1 MASVAALVASAA
13 TTPVPAAATSPRL
26 SSVEFGQGRQQIQV
40 EQEYSNAEEGSVV
53 WDASRSFLAH
63 VSRMIEV
70 GNDPIAG
77 KRLLEIGSGTGVV
90 GLALARLGAKSVI
103 MTDKDSQLPL
113 MRRNCEHNQPPCC
126 VDRCKLCE
134 HIAPVQ
140 VLPLRWGP
148 DWQSESD
155 PALTARDAFDVIVV
169 CDCVYPDRPSG
180 LAGVLLDLL
189 ALNPAATILISSE
202 QRPPPASAGPGVDHF
217 LDFFAA
223 MRAGCRVDRVA
234 DAELDQE
241 WLCDE
246 ISLYRMRVHGEA

>member
-1 MASVAALVASAA
+1 MAASLAASAA
-13 TTPVPAAATSPRL
+13 PAAAAAATSPRL
-26 SSVEFGQGRQQIQV
+26 SSIEFGRGGEQEIQV

-63 VSRMIEV
+63 ITQMAES

-77 KRLLEIGSGTGVV
+77 KRLLEIGAGTGVV
-90 GLALARLGAKSVI
+90 GLALARLGARSVI

-126 VDRCKLCE
+126 ADRCKRCE

-155 PALTARDAFDVIVV
+155 PALTAPDAFDVIVV

-202 QRPPPASAGPGVDHF
+202 KRPPPASAGPGVDHF

-223 MRAGCRVDRVA
+223 IRAGCEVERVA
-234 DAELDQE
+234 DAELDRE
-241 WLCDE
+241 WLCEE
-246 ISLYRMRVHGEA
+246 ISLYRMRARGGP